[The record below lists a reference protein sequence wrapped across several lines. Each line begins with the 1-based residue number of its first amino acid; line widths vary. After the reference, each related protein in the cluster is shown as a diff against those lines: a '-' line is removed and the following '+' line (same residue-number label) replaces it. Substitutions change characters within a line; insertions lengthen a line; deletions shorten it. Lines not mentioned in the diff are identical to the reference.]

1 MFVIH
6 NLVIILVIAE
16 SKDNGTLKR
25 GNLENGENIN
35 IRVANVER
43 DTRTLARKQT
53 DLHSK
58 LDNIRTDVKEIESTL
73 QENIT
78 MKLDE
83 LEKKTK
89 ECKETVEE
97 YKTIT
102 DGRLDKLENQT
113 RTNKKILMEKF
124 TVNTTRLQTRIQFK
138 LETVNTQK
146 VITCILFFLME

>member
-1 MFVIH
+1 MFLKH
-6 NLVIILVIAE
+6 NLVIINVLVIAE
-16 SKDNGTLKR
+16 SRVNETLKR

-35 IRVANVER
+35 IIVANVER

-113 RTNKKILMEKF
+113 RTNKKY
-124 TVNTTRLQTRIQFK
+124 
-138 LETVNTQK
+138 
-146 VITCILFFLME
+146 